1 MHALKIDL
9 MTLLVIAVV
18 IGVGLTMALSHTAT
32 ADQVHSAAPHVSV
45 KSQLQTSSNPIR
57 AHFIRAAEPVAKP
70 KAQSRI

>member
-1 MHALKIDL
+1 MHAFKIDL
-9 MTLLVIAVV
+9 MTMLVIAVV

-32 ADQVHSAAPHVSV
+32 ADQVPTVVPHVNA

-57 AHFIRAAEPVAKP
+57 AHFIRAAQPVAKP